1 MTSKKARPKS
11 ITEYINA
18 APKEARKK
26 LREMRAC
33 IRASA
38 PGAKESLKWGMPAF
52 SYQRILVTFAAFKHH
67 IGFYPTP
74 SAVRAFAND
83 LSKFVTDG
91 EYVPLAQQD
100 PALWDSRMIVEAEAL
115 LRRASALGSI
125 GRYQPVMGAE
135 TRIMFSLSEACSC
148 GHRSPDR
155 CRHELP
161 RARRNK
167 GQPGLFWVPARARSS
182 EPGGPGGPPAQ
193 KEPKERIKKAI
204 LASGS

>member
-38 PGAKESLKWGMPAF
+38 PGARESLKWGMPAF
-52 SYQRILVTFAAFKHH
+52 SYRRILVTFAAFKHH

-83 LSKFVTDG
+83 LSKFAT
-91 EYVPLAQQD
+91 A
-100 PALWDSRMIVEAEAL
+100 R
-115 LRRASALGSI
+115 GSI
-125 GRYQPVMGAE
+125 Q
-135 TRIMFSLSEACSC
+135 FSLAKLLPLPLIRKITAFRVRESIEE
-148 GHRSPDR
+148 DR
-155 CRHELP
+155 
-161 RARRNK
+161 K
-167 GQPGLFWVPARARSS
+167 W
-182 EPGGPGGPPAQ
+182 
-193 KEPKERIKKAI
+193 KT
-204 LASGS
+204 